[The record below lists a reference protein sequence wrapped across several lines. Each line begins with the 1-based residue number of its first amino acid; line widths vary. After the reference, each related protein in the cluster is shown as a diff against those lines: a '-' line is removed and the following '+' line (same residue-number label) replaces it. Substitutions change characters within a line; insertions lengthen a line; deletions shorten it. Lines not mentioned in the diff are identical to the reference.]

1 MKLLILFFLI
11 EFSKLSQ
18 LPAPDA
24 NAKCSQNDLYIQKKA
39 FNIRGYYNDVASS
52 FNGALLQQSERITI
66 FRTPGIDNNPLRNLL
81 YYYPSDPKLHQGH
94 AFAIIGESIIV
105 KFQQAYEINTV
116 RFWMLDVDGR
126 VTDLQVLAIAADR
139 KTEKVIY
146 DGLAPNLNIVRFSD
160 QSVSGLKFYN
170 RGGESIH
177 HLYMSIIKIQAFYA
191 F

>member
-24 NAKCSQNDLYIQKKA
+24 NAKS
-39 FNIRGYYNDVASS
+39 SS
-52 FNGALLQQSERITI
+52 FNGALLLQSERITI

-94 AFAIIGESIIV
+94 AVAIIGESIIV

-126 VTDLQVLAIAADR
+126 ITDLQVLAIAADR
-139 KTEKVIY
+139 KTEKVNY
-146 DGLAPNLNIVRFSD
+146 DGLAPPNLNIVRFSD

-177 HLYMSIIKIQAFYA
+177 HLYMSIIKIQVFYA